1 MVVTC
6 FLSWAGKRG
15 TVPGQWDAAAGG
27 VAGRPGLVTMGG
39 QGRGPRWGPVRCAP
53 AVVAPVGARGH
64 GSPRVA
70 PSSP

>member
-1 MVVTC
+1 MGPISG

-39 QGRGPRWGPVRCAP
+39 LGKGAGWGRFVAHRWWWHR
-53 AVVAPVGARGH
+53 
-64 GSPRVA
+64 
-70 PSSP
+70 